1 MIAFSFSLGYNKYI
15 IKGLDSM
22 NNNMPNNNSNNG
34 ENDLNAV
41 SLGSVGFG
49 NTNDIPPVPPVES
62 LDSTVPNSVGVQPS
76 VNPEPINPN
85 STVTSEVTPNV
96 NPVPPVDNATQ
107 TVNSVPPVEPVAPG
121 TIPSLDEMSQGT
133 IPPVD
138 PIPSVTPIN
147 YDVPEAINNF
157 NATPIFNEI
166 GTVPPISDI
175 PVPTPTMKTDELKPK
190 KKVNKLIFVII
201 IVLLIAAVGVG
212 VYIFLNMSNKNAASV
227 VTKEVQIEAGSQVST
242 NIDDY
247 ATFNGVDSS
256 TCGLDTSK
264 ITDTNT
270 LGNEYPFTITCNSV
284 TYDGTATVVDTI
296 APSAVS
302 KDVTVQVN
310 GSVSP
315 DDFISG
321 CNDATGCS
329 YAFSDSNAV
338 SEHIGSA
345 GEYSVEITVT
355 DEVGNISTVSAT
367 LTVTEEEVPDLYLS
381 CTLNNETLKL
391 GVTASSF
398 TGSAV
403 RTYTFTF
410 DNADEYNSF
419 KAQNSSSE
427 AVTYQNVTGA
437 PSFDDSTLTLTLTQN
452 LTKAELDQEE
462 GSTLPNSYG
471 ELRQYYSGQGYTC
484 VIEQP

>member
-1 MIAFSFSLGYNKYI
+1 
-15 IKGLDSM
+15 M

-34 ENDLNAV
+34 GNDLNAV
-41 SLGSVGFG
+41 SLGSIGLG
-49 NTNDIPPVPPVES
+49 TTNDIPPVPPVEP
-62 LDSTVPNSVGVQPS
+62 LDNPVPSSVGVQPS
-76 VNPEPINPN
+76 VNPEPVNPAQ
-85 STVTSEVTPNV
+85 TVTPEVMPNV

-138 PIPSVTPIN
+138 PIPPVAPVS

-157 NATPIFNEI
+157 NTTPVFNEI

-175 PVPTPTMKTDELKPK
+175 PVPTPTMKMDEPKPK
-190 KKVNKLIFVII
+190 KKTNKLIFVII

-212 VYIFLNMSNKNAASV
+212 VYIFLNMSNKPATVSV
-227 VTKEVQIEAGSQVST
+227 VPKEVQIEAGSEVST
-242 NIDDY
+242 NVEDY
-247 ATFNGVDSS
+247 ATINGIDSS
-256 TCGLDTSK
+256 TCTLDTSS

-270 LGNEYPFTITCNSV
+270 LGNEYPFTVTCNSV
-284 TYDGTATVVDTI
+284 TYNGTATVVDTT
-296 APSAVS
+296 APSAVP

-310 GSVSP
+310 DEIDP
-315 DDFISG
+315 KQFISG
-321 CNDATGCS
+321 DCTDATECS
-329 YAFSDSNAV
+329 YAFSDANAINEYL
-338 SEHIGSA
+338 SSA
-345 GEYSVEITVT
+345 GEYSVDITVT
-355 DEVGNISTVSAT
+355 DEAGNISTVSAT

-410 DNADEYNSF
+410 DSADEYNSF
-419 KAQNSSSE
+419 KTQSGSSE

-437 PSFDDSTLTLTLTQN
+437 PSFNDSTLTLTLTQN

-484 VIEQP
+484 AIEQP